1 MLALSLFL
9 YFSFS
14 HLSFVLPGY
23 VGIFHVLLGVWGPLL
38 VFNWCPVRIVPFID
52 DSQCIC
58 RQINAT
64 FSYSSIFTVFCHLF
78 TFNLSLLKMSLL
90 QKPHNWL
97 LLLYPL
103 SQPLSLIGMFS
114 SFTWYRFWCLDL
126 NLLSSYLFPIFP
138 NCSLLLFPPLN
149 WIFFSIPFFS
159 NISYS

>member
-23 VGIFHVLLGVWGPLL
+23 VGIFRVLLGVWGPLL

-97 LLLYPL
+97 LLLSTLTAFVSYWNVQFIYMIQVL
-103 SQPLSLIGMFS
+103 VFGFKFAIFLFVSYFSQLFFVTFS
-114 SFTWYRFWCLDL
+114 SFEL
-126 NLLSSYLFPIFP
+126 NIF
-138 NCSLLLFPPLN
+138 
-149 WIFFSIPFFS
+149 
-159 NISYS
+159 